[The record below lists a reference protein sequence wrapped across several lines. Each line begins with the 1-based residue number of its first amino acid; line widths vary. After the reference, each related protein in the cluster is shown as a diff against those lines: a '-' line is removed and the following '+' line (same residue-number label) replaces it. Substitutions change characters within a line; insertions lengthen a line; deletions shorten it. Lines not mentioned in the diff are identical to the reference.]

1 MAPHTFYKGNK
12 GNQPELLQGAQE
24 PATKADIASAEGV
37 EQVRITVEPAEVIDI
52 ILNEDHEKYDADI
65 PDPDEVI
72 GQIKFRRLFSDQ
84 NQEDVE
90 TLRWAT
96 PLTRNI
102 KQYPLI
108 HETVLVSEYAN
119 KHSVDDIKT
128 TQCYYHDIIN
138 IWGSVHHSAL
148 PHLSIPEPNPAS
160 ENKSKIDEYK
170 TVGFG
175 NPNIAG
181 DEGGDIEYGETFKE
195 QPRIRPIQPYEG
207 DLTFEGRFGHS
218 IRFGSAVV
226 DSVRPNTW
234 SDPSTDDPAEPILII
249 RNGQDQDLE
258 DGGEHVIE
266 DPDLEAGSIWMTKG
280 QTVPLTF
287 GSTKDDALSFTAG
300 TNTVGEDLTAPTTD
314 DLIDEEGERQGQIL
328 LTANRL
334 VFNSREAGTYIFGG
348 GGIGLTTETD
358 MTFDAGSEFLVDSPS
373 IYLNA
378 TEKLEI
384 EAPLI
389 YLGMSQQSEDDGG
402 VGDTQATKG
411 HPLVLG
417 DEDDLWK
424 STLCDIID
432 AMLTTLQSEIHPTPV
447 GPSGPPI
454 QAPQYATQQS
464 DIATLKSTLA
474 VGYSDT
480 VWVQRNG

>member
-1 MAPHTFYKGNK
+1 MANKRYKNNRGHS
-12 GNQPELLQGAQE
+12 PLALQGPQAPITQ
-24 PATKADIASAEGV
+24 ADIEFQNNLDST
-37 EQVRITVEPAEVIDI
+37 QYSVEPAEVVDI
-52 ILNEDHEKYDADI
+52 ILNDTHPEYDADI
-65 PDPDEVI
+65 PDPEEQF
-72 GQIKFRRLFSDQ
+72 GFIKVRRLFTDQ
-84 NQEDVE
+84 NQEDE
-90 TLRWAT
+90 DTLPWAV

-108 HETVLVSEYAN
+108 HEIVLISEYVN
-119 KHSVDDIKT
+119 KHSVDDIT
-128 TQCYYHDIIN
+128 TQQLYYHDILN
-138 IWGSVHHSAL
+138 LWGSVHHSAL
-148 PHLSIPEPNPAS
+148 PFMSIPEPNPDS

-170 TVGFG
+170 DVGFG

-207 DLTFEGRFGHS
+207 DFTIEGRFGHS
-218 IRFGSAVV
+218 IRFGSAVKGT
-226 DSVRPNTW
+226 PENTW

-258 DGGEHVIE
+258 DGGEHVVE
-266 DPDLEAGSIWMTKG
+266 TPDLEASSLWMTKG

-287 GSTKDDALSFTAG
+287 GSTKYDALSFEAG
-300 TNTVGEDLTAPTTD
+300 ENTVGEDLTAPTTD
-314 DLIDEEGERQGQIL
+314 DLIDTEGERQGQIL
-328 LTANRL
+328 LTSNRL

-358 MTFDAGSEFLVDSPS
+358 MTIDAGSELLVDTPS

-389 YLGMSQQSEDDGG
+389 YLGKSQQSEDDGG
-402 VGDTQATKG
+402 VGATQATKG

-464 DIATLKSTLA
+464 DIATLKASLA
-474 VGYSDT
+474 TSYSDT

>member
-1 MAPHTFYKGNK
+1 MGYSRVRNNK
-12 GNQPELLQGAQE
+12 GKSYRPYGPSAPITQQDVDFQQNLKVE
-24 PATKADIASAEGV
+24 DIL
-37 EQVRITVEPAEVIDI
+37 TEPAEVIDI
-52 ILNEDHEKYDADI
+52 VLNTSHPNYDASI
-65 PDPDEVI
+65 PDPEEQI
-72 GQIKFRRLFSDQ
+72 GTIQVRRLFSDA
-84 NQEDVE
+84 NVEDVE
-90 TLRWAT
+90 NLSWAV
-96 PLTRNI
+96 PLTRNF

-108 HETVLVSEYAN
+108 HEIVLVTSYCE
-119 KHSVDDIKT
+119 KSSVDVPDS
-128 TQCYYHDIIN
+128 TQMYYHDILN
-138 IWGSVHHSAL
+138 MWGSIHHNAL
-148 PHLSIPEPNPAS
+148 PFLSMPDPNPDSA
-160 ENKSKIDEYK
+160 EADKIAEYK
-170 TVGFG
+170 EVGFG

-181 DEGGDIEYGETFKE
+181 DEGSDIEYGRTFKE

-207 DLTFEGRFGHS
+207 DITIEGRFGHS
-218 IRFGSAVV
+218 IRFGSAVK
-226 DSVRPNTW
+226 DPDIPNLW

-266 DPDLEAGSIWMTKG
+266 DPDTAASSIWMTKG

-287 GSTKDDALSFTAG
+287 GSTKYDALSFEAG
-300 TNTVGEDLTAPTTD
+300 ENTVGEDLTAPTTD
-314 DLIDEEGERQGQIL
+314 DLIDAEGERQGQIL

-358 MTFDAGSEFLVDSPS
+358 MTFDAGSEFLVDTPS

-389 YLGMSQQSEDDGG
+389 YLGKSQQSEDDGG
-402 VGDTQATKG
+402 VGATQATKG

-432 AMLTTLQSEIHPTPV
+432 AMLTTLQSEIHPTPA

-454 QAPQYATQQS
+454 QAPQYAVQQS
-464 DIATLKSTLA
+464 DIATLKASLA
-474 VGYSDT
+474 TSYSDT

>member
-1 MAPHTFYKGNK
+1 MGYQKVKHNAGFSARVESGPSAPLT
-12 GNQPELLQGAQE
+12 QDAAERAGAL
-24 PATKADIASAEGV
+24 DI
-37 EQVRITVEPAEVIDI
+37 QNYFIEPAEVVDI
-52 ILNEDHEKYDADI
+52 ILNTEHDSYDSTI
-65 PDPDEVI
+65 PDPEEQF
-72 GQIKFRRLFSDQ
+72 GFIKVRRLFSDQ
-84 NQEDVE
+84 NIEDE
-90 TLRWAT
+90 DNLPWAV

-102 KQYPLI
+102 KQYPLK
-108 HETVLVSEYAN
+108 HEIVLTTTYMN
-119 KHSVDDIKT
+119 KQSVGDPDT
-128 TQCYYHDIIN
+128 EQLYYHDILN
-138 IWGSVHHSAL
+138 VWGSIHHNAL
-148 PHLSIPEPNPAS
+148 PFVTIPKPNADS
-160 ENKSKIDEYK
+160 ENASKIAEYQEIE
-170 TVGFG
+170 FG

-181 DEGGDIEYGETFKE
+181 DEGDVEYGDTFKE

-207 DLTFEGRFGHS
+207 DITIEGRFGHS
-218 IRFGSAVV
+218 IRFGSAVKS
-226 DSVRPNTW
+226 DPENTW

-249 RNGQDQDLE
+249 RNGQDQDLA
-258 DGGEHVIE
+258 DGGEHVVE
-266 DPDLEAGSIWMTKG
+266 DPNLEAGSIWMTKG
-280 QTVPLTF
+280 QTVPLEF
-287 GSTKDDALSFTAG
+287 GSTKYDALSFDAG

-358 MTFDAGSEFLVDSPS
+358 MTFDAGSEFLVDTPS

-389 YLGMSQQSEDDGG
+389 YLGKSQQSEDDGG
-402 VGDTQATKG
+402 VGATQATKG

-424 STLCDIID
+424 STLCDILD
-432 AMLTTLQSEIHPTPV
+432 AWLTTLQGEIHPTPA

-454 QAPQYATQQS
+454 QAPQYAGHQA

-474 VGYSDT
+474 TSYSDT

>member
-1 MAPHTFYKGNK
+1 MAYSKIKN
-12 GNQPELLQGAQE
+12 NQSKYYNPIGAE
-24 PATKADIASAEGV
+24 KPITAADLDHASNLRET
-37 EQVRITVEPAEVIDI
+37 EINTEPAEVVDI
-52 ILNEDHEKYDADI
+52 ILNPDHPHYDDSI
-65 PDPDEVI
+65 PDPEEQLGMI
-72 GQIKFRRLFSDQ
+72 QIRRIHTDQ
-84 NQEDVE
+84 NLVDQEN
-90 TLRWAT
+90 LPWAV
-96 PLTRNI
+96 PLTKNI
-102 KQYPLI
+102 KQYPI
-108 HETVLVSEYAN
+108 KHEIVLTTTHVS
-119 KHSVDDIKT
+119 KQSVASIDAEII
-128 TQCYYHDIIN
+128 YYHDIIN
-138 IWGSVHHSAL
+138 MWGSVHHNAL
-148 PHLSIPEPNPAS
+148 PYLSIPDPAS
-160 ENKSKIDEYK
+160 DEENESKIEEYK
-170 TVGFG
+170 SAGFG
-175 NPNIAG
+175 NPNLSG
-181 DEGGDIEYGETFKE
+181 DEGSDIEYGETFKE

-207 DLTFEGRFGHS
+207 DLTLEGRFGHS
-218 IRFGSAVV
+218 IRFGSAVKAI
-226 DSVRPNTW
+226 SGQENTW

-258 DGGEHVIE
+258 DGGEHVVE
-266 DPDLEAGSIWMTKG
+266 TPDNEASSIWMTKG

-287 GSTKDDALSFTAG
+287 GSTKYDALSFDAG
-300 TNTVGEDLTAPTTD
+300 ENTVGEDLTAPTTD
-314 DLIDEEGERQGQIL
+314 SLIDEEGERQGQIL
-328 LTANRL
+328 LTSNRL
-334 VFNSREAGTYIFGG
+334 VFNSREAGTFIFGG

-358 MTFDAGSEFLVDSPS
+358 MTIDAGSELLVDTPS

-378 TEKLEI
+378 TEKFEI

-389 YLGMSQQSEDDGG
+389 YLGKSQQSEDDGG
-402 VGDTQATKG
+402 VGATQATKG

-454 QAPQYATQQS
+454 QAPQYAAQQA

>member
-1 MAPHTFYKGNK
+1 MGYQKVKFNK
-12 GNQPELLQGAQE
+12 GTEARTESGPQAPANQQDVSLKDNQQLTEYH
-24 PATKADIASAEGV
+24 I
-37 EQVRITVEPAEVIDI
+37 EPAEVVDI
-52 ILNEDHEKYDADI
+52 ILNTEHDNYDSTI
-65 PDPDEVI
+65 PDPEEQI
-72 GQIKFRRLFSDQ
+72 GFVKLRRLFSDQ
-84 NQEDVE
+84 NIEDE
-90 TLRWAT
+90 DNLPWAV
-96 PLTRNI
+96 PLTRNL
-102 KQYPLI
+102 KQYPLK
-108 HETVLVSEYAN
+108 HEIVLTTTYLN
-119 KHSVDDIKT
+119 KQSVGDAST
-128 TQCYYHDIIN
+128 EQLYYHDIIN
-138 IWGSVHHSAL
+138 IWGSIHHNAL
-148 PHLSIPEPNPAS
+148 PFVTIPKPNPDSA
-160 ENKSKIDEYK
+160 NKSKIEEYK
-170 TVGFG
+170 EVGFG

-181 DEGGDIEYGETFKE
+181 DEGDVEYGDTFKE

-207 DLTFEGRFGHS
+207 DLTLEGRFGHS
-218 IRFGSAVV
+218 IRFGSAVKGE
-226 DSVRPNTW
+226 PENTW

-258 DGGEHVIE
+258 DGGEHVVE

-287 GSTKDDALSFTAG
+287 GSTKYDAMSFQAG
-300 TNTVGEDLTAPTTD
+300 ENTVGTDLTAPTLD
-314 DLIDEEGERQGQIL
+314 ELIDEDGERQGQIL

-334 VFNSREAGTYIFGG
+334 VFNSREAGVFIFGG
-348 GGIGLTTETD
+348 GPGIALTTEND
-358 MTFDAGSEFLVDSPS
+358 MTFDAGSEFLVDTPS

-389 YLGMSQQSEDDGG
+389 YLGKSQQSEDDGG
-402 VGDTQATKG
+402 VGATQATTG

>member
-1 MAPHTFYKGNK
+1 MAYSKIKN
-12 GNQPELLQGAQE
+12 NQTKYYNPTGADK
-24 PATKADIASAEGV
+24 PITAADLEHDSGLRETDIN
-37 EQVRITVEPAEVIDI
+37 TEPAEVVDV
-52 ILNEDHEKYDADI
+52 ILNPDHGHYDDSI
-65 PDPDEVI
+65 PDPEEQI
-72 GQIKFRRLFSDQ
+72 GMIQVRRIYSDQ
-84 NQEDVE
+84 NLIDQAN
-90 TLRWAT
+90 LPWAV
-96 PLTRNI
+96 PLTKNI

-108 HETVLVSEYAN
+108 HEIVLTTSYVSKQNVESIDAE
-119 KHSVDDIKT
+119 VV
-128 TQCYYHDIIN
+128 YYHDIVN
-138 IWGSVHHSAL
+138 IWGSVHHNAL
-148 PHLSIPEPNPAS
+148 PFLSIPDPS
-160 ENKSKIDEYK
+160 SDTENESKIEEYK
-170 TVGFG
+170 SAGFG
-175 NPNIAG
+175 NPNLSG
-181 DEGGDIEYGETFKE
+181 DEGSDIEYGETFKE

-207 DLTFEGRFGHS
+207 DLTIEGRFGNS
-218 IRFGSAVV
+218 IRFGSAVKAI
-226 DSVRPNTW
+226 SGQENTW

-258 DGGEHVIE
+258 DGGEHVVE
-266 DPDLEAGSIWMTKG
+266 TPDNEASSIWMTKG

-287 GSTKDDALSFTAG
+287 GSTKYDALSFDAG
-300 TNTVGEDLTAPTTD
+300 ENTVGEDLTAPTTD
-314 DLIDEEGERQGQIL
+314 SLIDEEGERQGQIL
-328 LTANRL
+328 LTSNRL
-334 VFNSREAGTYIFGG
+334 VFNSREAGTFIFGG

-358 MTFDAGSEFLVDSPS
+358 MTIDAGIELLVDTPS

-389 YLGMSQQSEDDGG
+389 YLGKSQQSEDDGG
-402 VGDTQATKG
+402 VGATQATKG

-464 DIATLKSTLA
+464 DIATLKASLA
-474 VGYSDT
+474 TSYSDT

>member
-1 MAPHTFYKGNK
+1 MGYQKVKHNAGFSARVESGPSAPLT
-12 GNQPELLQGAQE
+12 QDAAERAGAL
-24 PATKADIASAEGV
+24 DI
-37 EQVRITVEPAEVIDI
+37 QNYFIEPAEVVDI
-52 ILNEDHEKYDADI
+52 ILNTEHDSYDSTI
-65 PDPDEVI
+65 PDPEEQF
-72 GQIKFRRLFSDQ
+72 GFIKVRRLFSDQ
-84 NQEDVE
+84 NIEDE
-90 TLRWAT
+90 DNLPWAV

-102 KQYPLI
+102 KQYPLK
-108 HETVLVSEYAN
+108 HEIVLTTTYMN
-119 KHSVDDIKT
+119 KQSVGDPDT
-128 TQCYYHDIIN
+128 EQLYYHDILN
-138 IWGSVHHSAL
+138 VWGSIHHNAL
-148 PHLSIPEPNPAS
+148 PFVTIPKPNADS
-160 ENKSKIDEYK
+160 ENASKIAEYQEIE
-170 TVGFG
+170 FG

-181 DEGGDIEYGETFKE
+181 DEGDVEYGDTFKE

-207 DLTFEGRFGHS
+207 DITVEGRFGHS
-218 IRFGSAVV
+218 IRFGSAVKS
-226 DSVRPNTW
+226 DPENTW

-249 RNGQDQDLE
+249 RNGQDQDLA
-258 DGGEHVIE
+258 DGGEHVVE
-266 DPDLEAGSIWMTKG
+266 DPNLEAGSIWMTKG
-280 QTVPLTF
+280 QTVPLEF
-287 GSTKDDALSFTAG
+287 GSTKYDALSFDAG

-358 MTFDAGSEFLVDSPS
+358 MTFDAGSEFLVDTPS

-389 YLGMSQQSEDDGG
+389 YLGKSQQSEDDGG
-402 VGDTQATKG
+402 VGATQATKG

-424 STLCDIID
+424 STLCDILD
-432 AMLTTLQSEIHPTPV
+432 AWLTTLQGEIHPTPA

-454 QAPQYATQQS
+454 QAPQYAGHQA

-474 VGYSDT
+474 TSYSDT